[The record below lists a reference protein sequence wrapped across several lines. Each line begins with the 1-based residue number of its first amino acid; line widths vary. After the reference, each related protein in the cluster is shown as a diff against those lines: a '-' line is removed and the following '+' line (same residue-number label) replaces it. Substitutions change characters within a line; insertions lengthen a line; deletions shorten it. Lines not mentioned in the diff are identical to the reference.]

1 MVNPQGIV
9 LIIIGVL
16 FLPKVV
22 IEFFIRTGS
31 IMRGVKTEITKGTI
45 IFTRIIAVLFIL
57 LGLLFTI

>member
-1 MVNPQGIV
+1 MVNPQGIA

-22 IEFFIRTGS
+22 IEFFIRTGN

-57 LGLLFTI
+57 LGLIFIT